1 MKISIAQINP
11 IIGDIEEN
19 ITLIKATIEN
29 QHQDTDI
36 IIFPELCIT
45 GYPPRDLLFHQEFLN
60 DVEKKVE
67 ELKEFSLRYPNT
79 AILIGYPKRN
89 ANGEKGLYNIA
100 GVIQNGKSIFEQA
113 KTLLP
118 TYDVFEETRYFDM
131 SPSQK
136 VWQFQGKKL
145 GILICEDVWF
155 NNAPTL
161 YSQNPIEASLNAGA
175 ECIIAIMASPYE
187 IGKPRRRRNLFKKHA
202 TTYKIPIVY
211 VNQVGANDDLI
222 FDGHSGIISEF
233 GRCIHE
239 SKGFHTHFTSHHFPM
254 TESHSAKTD
263 ENDITQLKEALV
275 LGIKD
280 YTEKTGFKKA
290 LIGLSGGIDSA
301 VVTALATEALG
312 KENIHTITMPS
323 PYSSKGSIDDSIQL
337 AKTLGVSIST
347 IPITPLITSFESILI
362 SHFQGPLSDI
372 TQQNIQA
379 RIRGNLL
386 MAYSNQYGYLLL
398 TTGNKSELAVGYCT
412 LYGDMSGGLGVIA
425 DVSKTQVY
433 QLAGL
438 MTDIIPKQIIT
449 KAPSAELKHNQTD
462 QDTLPPYDILDAI
475 LELHIEN
482 FLEESD
488 IVQLGYDATTVKWV
502 LSAVHQN
509 EYKRRQ
515 AAPGL
520 KISSRAFGTGR
531 RMVITSK
538 NRVAQ
543 VSG

>member
-1 MKISIAQINP
+1 MKITIAQINP
-11 IIGDIEEN
+11 KIGDLDEN
-19 ITLIKATIEN
+19 TSQIKAAVEAHGNEN
-29 QHQDTDI
+29 DL
-36 IIFPELCIT
+36 IIFPELCLT

-60 DVEKKVE
+60 DIEKKLE
-67 ELKEFSLRYPNT
+67 ELREFSLSYPNT

-89 ANGEKGLYNIA
+89 INGEKGLHNMA

-131 SPSQK
+131 NQSQK
-136 VWQFQGKKL
+136 VWSFKGKKI

-202 TTYKIPIVY
+202 STYKVPIVY
-211 VNQVGANDDLI
+211 VNQIGANDDLI
-222 FDGHSGIISEF
+222 FDGHSGIISAT
-233 GRCIHE
+233 GRVIHE
-239 SKGFHTHFTSHHFPM
+239 SNGFKIQHTTHDYPFLDDPISNR
-254 TESHSAKTD
+254 E
-263 ENDITQLKEALV
+263 ENDIAQLKEALV

-280 YTEKTGFKKA
+280 YVAKIGFKKI

-301 VVTALATEALG
+301 VVTALATEAVG
-312 KENIHTITMPS
+312 KENILTITMPS
-323 PYSSKGSIDDSIQL
+323 PYSSEGSISDSVHL
-337 AKTLGVSIST
+337 AKKLGIEIKTL
-347 IPITPLITSFESILI
+347 PIGPLMTSFKTTLTESFDTPLA
-362 SHFQGPLSDI
+362 DI
-372 TQQNIQA
+372 TEQNIQA

-386 MAYSNQYGYLLL
+386 MAYSNQYGHLLL

-412 LYGDMSGGLGVIA
+412 LYGDMNGGLAVIA
-425 DVSKTQVY
+425 DVTKTQVY
-433 QLAGL
+433 QLANL
-438 MTDIIPKQIIT
+438 MSDIIPRAIIT
-449 KAPSAELKHNQTD
+449 KAPSAELKPNQTD
-462 QDTLPPYDILDAI
+462 QDTLPPYDVLDAI
-475 LELHIEN
+475 LALHIEN
-482 FLEESD
+482 FLEEDD
-488 IVQLGYDATTVKWV
+488 IIKLGYDLKTVKWV

-515 AAPGL
+515 APTGL
-520 KISSRAFGTGR
+520 KVSSRAFGTGR

-538 NRVAQ
+538 NRATL
-543 VSG
+543 